1 MLLIVR
7 LVPEAQNHVLVT
19 LTGLLV
25 TLGLVEL
32 TYAGERF
39 WWVSEYGPLVGS
51 TNVPGSSPQ
60 ACGLRSSG
68 PGPAVGMISHPGSSG
83 ACFHQKT
90 PEVQPIIL

>member
-32 TYAGERF
+32 TYAGKRF

-51 TNVPGSSPQ
+51 TNVLAVRPRPAGSEALGRALQ
-60 ACGLRSSG
+60 LA
-68 PGPAVGMISHPGSSG
+68 
-83 ACFHQKT
+83 
-90 PEVQPIIL
+90 